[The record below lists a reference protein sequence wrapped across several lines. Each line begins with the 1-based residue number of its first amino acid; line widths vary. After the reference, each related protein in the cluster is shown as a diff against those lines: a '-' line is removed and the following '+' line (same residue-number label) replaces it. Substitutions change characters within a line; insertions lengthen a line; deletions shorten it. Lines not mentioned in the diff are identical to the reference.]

1 MMEDGWSE
9 VDYHYVTTMDACV
22 LKQAKSTHGIN
33 YGGSPPL
40 MTIWLPILALL
51 NHMQSMM

>member
-22 LKQAKSTHGIN
+22 LKQAKSTHNNNNNNIQHL
-33 YGGSPPL
+33 YS
-40 MTIWLPILALL
+40 AL
-51 NHMQSMM
+51 